1 MIQEKVTIGAGTE
14 FPLKGMITFPDDI
27 SGPFPAVVMV
37 HGSGPND
44 MDERVMKL
52 TPFKDLAEGL
62 CVHGIASLRYDKR
75 TFTYAKKLS
84 KTQPTAREETISD
97 ALSAIELLK
106 SNHRIDPQRIYLLGH
121 SLGAMLAP
129 RIDAEGGNVAGII
142 MLAGSPYR
150 LEDIVLR
157 QLKQTQ
163 NSNSLLKGFIGFE
176 YRIYSNKFSSL
187 YEISDDEAKR
197 RKFAGN
203 ISLFYFREMG
213 RKTAADYLSESTK
226 PVLFLQG
233 GKDFQVLANDDFN
246 RFRELFSDR
255 EKTYFKLYP
264 ELNHCFVQ
272 GIYDDILKASKE
284 YSIERHIVREVF
296 KDIAEFVLN
305 RSLSEEE

>member
-62 CVHGIASLRYDKR
+62 CVHRIASLRYDKR

-84 KTQPTAREETISD
+84 KTRPTAREETISD

-255 EKTYFKLYP
+255 KNTYFKLYP

-305 RSLSEEE
+305 SSLSEAE